1 MAEQSG
7 VRRWMRGIGRGLTVA
22 RTFTANLL
30 FVLFVLFVV
39 AIFVSGGGAVS
50 VPEHGALVLAPTGT
64 IVEQV
69 SQSSPF
75 EALVGGDEI
84 AGETRL
90 QDLLDALDKA
100 RQDDRIA
107 VVVLDLG
114 ELTGASPADLGA
126 IGNAL
131 TAVKAANKQ
140 IVAIGDYYTQAQYY
154 LASFADHIYMHPMGQ
169 VLLTG
174 FGAYGNYYKN
184 LLDRLKVKVH
194 VFRVG
199 IYKAAV
205 EPYTRTDMSDA
216 AREANH
222 EMIDELWSD
231 YTGTIEKNRKLSK
244 QQLDQYVDHYDEL
257 LQAAHGDMARAALE
271 HGLVDELI
279 SRDEMRDRLIALVG
293 EDDHTYRQIGYADY
307 LRATRPPQPPAPNE
321 VGVIVASGMIL
332 PGDQPRGTIGADT
345 LIDLIRKARFDDR
358 VKAVVLRV
366 DSPGGA
372 ALSAELIRQEL
383 ELIQLAGKPL
393 VVSMGSVAASGGYWI
408 SATAD
413 EIWASPDT
421 VTGSIGI
428 FGIVPTFEDSLAAIG
443 INRDGVGSAPL
454 ANALDP
460 LSGIS
465 DPMSKILQANVESG
479 YQRFLDLVARGRDML
494 PERVDQ
500 IGQGRVWT
508 GRKAHELGLVDNL
521 GQLSDAV
528 AAAAKRA
535 GLETYQVRFIEKPL
549 SARERLLRRLAN
561 SMGFASAPWSEVAR
575 TMTVLARLNDP
586 QHVYALCEM
595 CRVTP

>member
-1 MAEQSG
+1 
-7 VRRWMRGIGRGLTVA
+7 MRGIGRGLTVA